1 MNRQQF
7 FIKTWLS
14 VLFLVS
20 AGLVP
25 TEVRGEEIVI
35 GGGPGTLDWEQQFSE
50 ISVID
55 FAANPGQIQPD
66 QTGSAD
72 NLALKILESGGSIT
86 SPNARIV
93 LEISTSELDNRL
105 KSMISGDTTDAF
117 EIKGVNATGI
127 IINIDMG
134 ERFGINRIR
143 FGTRTGFEEFAI
155 GGFSIFL
162 NDGTQEQTTLAGTPD
177 FRLFKTIERNVDP
190 VIDLDVPLQFVR
202 FIQLKQLVRGEWE
215 IDEFEVFG
223 EGFVSA
229 ASYTSKVFDQVQ
241 DAVFGGLTWSA
252 GAIGEPTKSSVVLST
267 RSGTSADP
275 SDTLA
280 WSPWSPP
287 LPAGVRTDIVS
298 PAPRRYFQFRFLFES
313 SDILSAATVDSLV
326 FEVSPAIADSLQG
339 EISPQNAFIGQ
350 NTTFTYAVRSFD
362 SNGFDRLKIE
372 TLAPVDV
379 VHSVEIDGVEVP
391 FEKTDLDDG
400 VEIGFERIVGNKT
413 LQVVFDNIALQ
424 YNTVFS
430 GKVSDSQRLDRLPQS
445 IGAGDVIPGPLAA
458 GDDLSVTILVG
469 KDLIHS
475 MEIAP
480 NPFTP
485 NGDAVNDELQVT
497 YDFINLTDVA
507 PVSVR
512 VYDLSGRLVKDI
524 YSGLDSSRRYQR
536 TWDGTNNGGDR
547 VAPGIYLVRVEVDTD
562 AGTKSRTAVVS
573 LVY

>member
-1 MNRQQF
+1 MNRR
-7 FIKTWLS
+7 KLLTRTWMP
-14 VLFLVS
+14 VLFAFSL
-20 AGLVP
+20 GLVP
-25 TEVRGEEIVI
+25 AEVSGETIVI
-35 GGGPGTLDWEQQFSE
+35 GGEPGSLVWDQQFSE
-50 ISVID
+50 VSAID
-55 FAANPGQIQPD
+55 FDSVPAQIQPQ
-66 QTGSAD
+66 QTGPED

-93 LEISTSELDNRL
+93 LETSASELEKRL
-105 KSMISGDTTDAF
+105 QQMISGDSTDAF

-155 GGFSIFL
+155 GGFEIFL
-162 NDGTQEQTTLAGTPD
+162 NDGSQEQTTLAGTPD
-177 FRLFKTIERNVDP
+177 FRLFRTVERNVEP
-190 VIDLDVPLQFVR
+190 VVDLDVPLQFVR

-229 ASYTSKVFDQVQ
+229 ASYTSRVFDQRQ
-241 DAVFGGLTWSA
+241 DAVFGGLTWAA
-252 GAIGEPTKSSVVLST
+252 GAIGESTKSSVVLST
-267 RSGTSADP
+267 RSGTSDDP
-275 SDTLA
+275 SDSLA
-280 WSPWSPP
+280 WSSWSPP
-287 LPAGVRTDIVS
+287 LPAGVTTDIVS

-313 SDILSAATVDSLV
+313 SDILAAATVDSLA
-326 FEVSPAIADSLQG
+326 FEISPAIADSVRG
-339 EISPQNAFIGQ
+339 EIWPQTAFIGQ
-350 NTTFTYAVRSFD
+350 NTTFTYALRSFD
-362 SNGFDRLKIE
+362 SSGFDRLEIE

-391 FEKTDLDDG
+391 FEKTDVENG
-400 VEIGFERIVGNKT
+400 VQIGFERIVGDKT

-430 GKVSDSQRLDRLPQS
+430 GKVSDSQRPDRLPQL
-445 IGAGDVIPGPLAA
+445 IGDGNVVPGPLTA

-469 KDLIHS
+469 KELIHS
-475 MEIAP
+475 MELAP

-485 NGDAVNDELQVT
+485 NGDAVNDQLQIT

-512 VYDLSGRLVKDI
+512 VYDLSGRIVKEI

-536 TWDGTNNGGDR
+536 TWDGTDNGGDLLP
-547 VAPGIYLVRVEVDTD
+547 PGVYLVRVEIDSDSGV
-562 AGTKSRTAVVS
+562 KSRTAVVS